1 VKRRAELLE
10 AEADAWAQLEALRIA
25 YHAALAEWRET
36 TAALELDARAHLE
49 APPVGYVFPNVRA
62 PKG

>member
-1 VKRRAELLE
+1 MNRADLLE

-25 YHAALAEWRET
+25 YHAALAAWRET

-49 APPVGYVFPNVRA
+49 HVPAGYVFPNTRA
-62 PKG
+62 AKG